1 MRSFCQMRLDL
12 GCLKVFCYPY
22 CPCLLTDLCFPR
34 HFYRLRTALQMEAVV
49 HRLMLKTYKQ
59 VNIVNRPHA
68 STDVR
73 LFFATDIQ
81 QWRIQDFPEGGG
93 GREHAKFSRKLHEIE
108 RIWTPRGGRA
118 SLTPP
123 PRSANVQNVLPV
135 KHRSSVGLFGLGRK
149 SILHTEEVN
158 HSTKSDALQTNKYH
172 SDNLVFIMDVMCK
185 SWKSE

>member
-1 MRSFCQMRLDL
+1 
-12 GCLKVFCYPY
+12 
-22 CPCLLTDLCFPR
+22 
-34 HFYRLRTALQMEAVV
+34 MEAVV

-81 QWRIQDFPEGGG
+81 
-93 GREHAKFSRKLHEIE
+93 
-108 RIWTPRGGRA
+108 
-118 SLTPP
+118 
-123 PRSANVQNVLPV
+123 NVLPV
-135 KHRSSVGLFGLGRK
+135 KHRSSVGLFGLRRK